1 MHFLAN
7 LLVGKPLSIFLIAVA
22 FFIAYLIVRNFSH
35 RRRAKYLGIT
45 TIFWLLYAACE
56 LLIKIKTPDA
66 DIRVDLLVIWP
77 VIFVLSLFSIIL
89 LFFKCEK

>member
-1 MHFLAN
+1 MSFLAS
-7 LLVGKPLSIFLIAVA
+7 LLVGKPLTIFWIAVA

-35 RRRAKYLGIT
+35 KRRAKYLGIT
-45 TIFWLLYAACE
+45 TILWLLYAAWE
-56 LLIKIKTPDA
+56 FLIKIKTPDA

-77 VIFVLSLFSIIL
+77 ILFILSLFSIIL

>member
-1 MHFLAN
+1 MSFLTN
-7 LLVGKPLSIFLIAVA
+7 LLVAKPLSIFWIACI
-22 FFIAYLIVRNFSH
+22 FFTAYIIVRNFSH

-45 TIFWLLYAACE
+45 TVLWLLYAAWE
-56 LLIKIKTPDA
+56 LFIQIKTPNA

-77 VIFVLSLFSIIL
+77 VLFILSVFSIVL